1 MLRVSG
7 ALRVPRGNGIGDD
20 DGGTT
25 KASSRCVLSSVFL
38 LPLGS
43 SVFFSSPSFPIMS
56 RHRRRHPF
64 PRSKRRRCHRRRQSH
79 FFLSTTHETKEH
91 ATTHKKKKTNALSF
105 SLSAGSGA
113 LLVVGRTKG
122 KKRVLL
128 KSGEKK
134 NNVALFEEEL
144 IYRSSLG
151 HVHPLRL

>member
-1 MLRVSG
+1 M
-7 ALRVPRGNGIGDD
+7 PRGNGIGDD

-64 PRSKRRRCHRRRQSH
+64 PRSKRRRCRRRQSH
-79 FFLSTTHETKEH
+79 FFLSTTHEMKEH